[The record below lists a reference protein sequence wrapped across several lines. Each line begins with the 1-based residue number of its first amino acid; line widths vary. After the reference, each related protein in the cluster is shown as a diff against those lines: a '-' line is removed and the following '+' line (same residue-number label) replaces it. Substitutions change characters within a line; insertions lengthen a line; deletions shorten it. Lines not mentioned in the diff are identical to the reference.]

1 MLEKINL
8 LLIIQK
14 RKKGKQVKFVNPFP
28 KGSKQSKINTNNV
41 LKSPLQ
47 FYLG

>member
-28 KGSKQSKINTNNV
+28 RDQNRVKLIQTM
-41 LKSPLQ
+41 
-47 FYLG
+47 F